1 MIRLMRFLLIVR
13 RICRK
18 EFVVNDSQCFFR
30 ATAQILLSKYTYD
43 KGLITVNDLANAI
56 STYCFVGSNL
66 TNNYVVN
73 DQPVQV

>member
-1 MIRLMRFLLIVR
+1 MLIPCN
-13 RICRK
+13 ITDIT
-18 EFVVNDSQCFFR
+18 EYIS
-30 ATAQILLSKYTYD
+30 YTYD